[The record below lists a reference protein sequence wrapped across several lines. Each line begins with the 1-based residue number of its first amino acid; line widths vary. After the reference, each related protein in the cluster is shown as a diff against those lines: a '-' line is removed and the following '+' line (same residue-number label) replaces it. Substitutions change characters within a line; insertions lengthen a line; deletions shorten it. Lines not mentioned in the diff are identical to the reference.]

1 MGGGTNGRCMV
12 WMKDGMEIMFVVA
25 HDKTNGQWEGWGL
38 MGHGMVGAH
47 EEKNLIRMQ
56 VPPIKK

>member
-1 MGGGTNGRCMV
+1 MV